1 MKGLEMLN
9 IKNQF
14 YIQPILL
21 LIFVSYFIC
30 GCGSSGSNSSN
41 EALMSGIGSMSTG
54 DTYPSSVDG
63 TANYYVTVSDDV
75 IVGAR
80 LIGIKSVTDA
90 YKITRDT
97 SICESFTE
105 MGSGVY
111 SLNNCSVKPA
121 KVIAIG
127 GFIDLNGDG
136 RFDTN
141 EPTQNSP
148 LVVDT
153 TVLADVNLT
162 ITPMSTLAAANYTIN
177 RGTLATKLGFAS
189 RSAAYTVT
197 AANQAMNRIVNAVLS
212 AANSSGFDVTVFSA
226 DLVHRIL
233 LADGTGIDNL
243 RAAISSLVNAPES
256 KTAYGDAKIQSFWN
270 DSRVQAVINGTDA
283 MSAMLAKKVPN
294 GKLRISGLVTTT
306 STGANIVSG
315 AALSVYVGG
324 NKVGNG
330 VSDKYG
336 KYSIDVDQSTIPKD
350 TTLSLNAQTETLNLT
365 SSVPTNVLLNK
376 RVNGHINSSYIGSLA
391 ISNLTSLVDNY
402 TKSPVST
409 PCDNTHYYR
418 IQTKE
423 CLPLENPTWGFQG
436 FTVPAD
442 NVYPLLECTQKALQ
456 GLLNAIPAEGGKIV
470 MPACTIKTT
479 DGIVIPD
486 NVILE
491 GSGMG
496 KTILENNMTSSNSL
510 PSAVDIRG
518 ENIIVRNFTVD
529 GSGTTVLGI
538 GGPTAKGNVLVEF
551 IEAKNFKPDQ
561 GAGISFRRD
570 TAWDNSRITIRY
582 SRSSNGLHGIVSRV
596 LTLTKMLMY
605 SNESFGNA
613 NYGLD
618 LSTSDSIEVAGNY
631 LHNNVAAGAKSPAS
645 TNIIYHHNDINFNG
659 TTSLGAGLVYI
670 DSNPSAI
677 ITVKEN
683 NISNNVGPAYACFN
697 ATFYQLI
704 LINNNVTGST
714 DVNGYN
720 ITATGVTRIDVT
732 GNHGRIWTN
741 GANTIY
747 YH

>member
-1 MKGLEMLN
+1 MLN

-111 SLNNCSVKPA
+111 SLNNCSVKPP
-121 KVIAIG
+121 KIIAIG

-136 RFDTN
+136 KFDTN
-141 EPTQNSP
+141 EATENSP

-153 TVLADVNLT
+153 TVLADENFT
-162 ITPMSTLAAANYTIN
+162 ITPISTLAAADSSIN
-177 RGTLATKLGFAS
+177 RGTLATKLGFAD
-189 RSAAYTVT
+189 RAAAYRAM

-212 AANSSGFDVTVFSA
+212 AANSSGFDVTVFSV
-226 DLVHRIL
+226 DLVTRIL
-233 LADGTGIDNL
+233 ASNTTGVAAL
-243 RAAISSLVNAPES
+243 QAAISSLVNDPAS
-256 KTAYGDAKIQSFWN
+256 QTVYGDAKVQTFWN

-283 MSAMLAKKVPN
+283 MSAMLAKKVPS

-306 STGANIVSG
+306 PTGANIVSG
-315 AALSVYVGG
+315 AAISVYAGG
-324 NKVGNG
+324 SKVSNG

-336 KYSIDVDQSTIPKD
+336 KYSIDIDQSTIPKD
-350 TTLSLNAQTETLNLT
+350 SILSLNAQTATLNLT
-365 SSVPTNVLLNK
+365 SSVPTNVLLN
-376 RVNGHINSSYIGSLA
+376 RRINGHINSSQIGSLA
-391 ISNLTSLVDNY
+391 ISNLTTLVDDY
-402 TKSPVST
+402 SKVPVST

-470 MPACTIKTT
+470 MPACTIKMTN
-479 DGIVIPD
+479 GIIVPD

-496 KTILENNMTSSNSL
+496 KTILENTTTSA
-510 PSAVDIRG
+510 SAPAEAVNLLG
-518 ENIIVRNFTVD
+518 ENIIVRNFTVN
-529 GSGTTVLGI
+529 GTGATVLGI
-538 GGPTAKGNVLVEF
+538 GGPTAKGNILVEF

-561 GAGISFRRD
+561 GAGISFFRD
-570 TAWDNSRITIRY
+570 NALANSRITARY
-582 SRSSNGLHGIVSRV
+582 NKTSGGLHGIDIKL
-596 LTLTKMLMY
+596 LTLAKMLIY
-605 SNESFGNA
+605 SNEAFGNN

-618 LSTSDSIEVAGNY
+618 LSTNDSIEVAGNY
-631 LHNNVAAGAKSPAS
+631 LHNNVVAGAKSPAA
-645 TNIIYHHNDINFNG
+645 TNITYHHNDINFN
-659 TTSLGAGLVYI
+659 TQAGLVYI
-670 DSNPSAI
+670 ESNPSGVI
-677 ITVKEN
+677 IVKDN
-683 NISNNVGPAYACFN
+683 NLSSNTGPAFASWDG
-697 ATFYQLI
+697 TFYQLI

-714 DVNGYN
+714 DANGYN
-720 ITATGVTRIDVT
+720 ITATGITRIDVT
-732 GNHGRIWTN
+732 GDHGRIWTN